1 MAALWQNEFTSNHTI
16 AFFQVIDLS
25 EFGNGN
31 PDVSS
36 KTLKNASE
44 VKSLGKSMKNERKG
58 TCKMQIFLG
67 VYEILTYKK
76 Y

>member
-1 MAALWQNEFTSNHTI
+1 MLLILVNL
-16 AFFQVIDLS
+16 VI
-25 EFGNGN
+25 GN

-67 VYEILTYKK
+67 VYGVYEILTYKK